1 MGSPLGDFR
10 ESGPAVDSKVAA
22 LTGGTAASSA
32 VTAQSTTV
40 TMRTALLH
48 GETLQ
53 EAQVHS
59 GEKWTLLS
67 HTPQRW
73 LTESAG

>member
-1 MGSPLGDFR
+1 M
-10 ESGPAVDSKVAA
+10 DSKVAA
-22 LTGGTAASSA
+22 LTGGTAAFSA

-59 GEKWTLLS
+59 GDKVDTRL
-67 HTPQRW
+67 TPPQRW

>member
-1 MGSPLGDFR
+1 MDN
-10 ESGPAVDSKVAA
+10 KVAA

-32 VTAQSTTV
+32 VTAQDTTE

-48 GETLQ
+48 GETFQ

-59 GEKWTLLS
+59 GDKVD
-67 HTPQRW
+67 TP
-73 LTESAG
+73 LTHPSAD

>member
-1 MGSPLGDFR
+1 MGSPLGDFP
-10 ESGPAVDSKVAA
+10 ESGLLWIVKVAA

-32 VTAQSTTV
+32 VTAQSITV

-59 GEKWTLLS
+59 GDKVD
-67 HTPQRW
+67 TP
-73 LTESAG
+73 LTPPSALAD